1 MVYFVFLTVF
11 SFFFFLRLND
21 VLGER
26 QQIYFSLLLVQ
37 ESSFATLHPLHRSQK

>member
-11 SFFFFLRLND
+11 SFFFFLHLND